1 MHSTRREVMAR
12 LQEDCCYE
20 LRELCMLTTDQMI
33 QVSFSFGFI
42 QKDLLRLLPA
52 AVDSNLFHFLHFGE
66 VQVEIHSYDG
76 AVDAVDGCH
85 TLALF
90 EDKE

>member
-42 QKDLLRLLPA
+42 QKDWLYTKRLTTP
-52 AVDSNLFHFLHFGE
+52 S
-66 VQVEIHSYDG
+66 S
-76 AVDAVDGCH
+76 CRR
-85 TLALF
+85 
-90 EDKE
+90 